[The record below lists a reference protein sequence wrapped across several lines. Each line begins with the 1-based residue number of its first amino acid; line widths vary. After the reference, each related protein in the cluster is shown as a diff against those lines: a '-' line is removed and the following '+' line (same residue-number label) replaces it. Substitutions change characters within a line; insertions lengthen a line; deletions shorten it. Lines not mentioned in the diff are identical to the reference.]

1 MRSFLP
7 DRRTCEA
14 LLLLAITA
22 HTLLCP
28 YTKVEESFN
37 LQAVHDLLQHG
48 PFDVKEFDHLL
59 FPGVVPRTFTGAL
72 VIASATAPVHAV
84 LRAAGAPLHASQVAA
99 RLCLGLLSWLAFR
112 HYNTGV
118 ARCFGSDAAAG
129 TALVTAL
136 QFHLPYYMSR
146 TLPNALAL
154 CVVLVA
160 LGQWLRG
167 RSLRALGLLT
177 AATALF
183 RCDVLLLLGPLALQ
197 ELLARRVT
205 FSAGVRTGML
215 AGALTLLLTVPVDS
229 YFWQRWLWPEG
240 EVFWFNTVRNKS
252 SEWGTSPWHWYF
264 TSALPR
270 TAAATAFLVPVG
282 ILRSPLRQH
291 GTAQLLRRPWL
302 ATDARAVQMAIPAV
316 AFVTL
321 YSALGHKELRFLFP
335 MLPLLNALAGLGLAK
350 LDRVAAAAVA
360 SDASPPAPT
369 SQRQQ
374 QQQATGGR
382 QGAPLKRHTVAAAAA
397 GAAAAGA
404 LLLTAAMT
412 CVALAASRHNYP
424 GGEALRALNDIM
436 WHEHNVAAAAVAV
449 ASPDAE
455 AAAAAAQQ
463 QQWRRPLVHIN
474 AAAAMAGV
482 SLFGQDNE
490 LARYSKEEGAL
501 EKAQYTQFD
510 YIITDDASSSAGLF
524 EVVHAVE
531 GYAGLALRR
540 IKGVPL
546 VPEVRLQPA
555 MFVMKRKR

>member
-1 MRSFLP
+1 MQEQGAAATRSPLAMRSFFP

-48 PFDVKEFDHLL
+48 PLAVKDFDHLL

-146 TLPNALAL
+146 TLPNTLAL
-154 CVVLVA
+154 CVVLIA

-205 FSAGVRTGML
+205 FSAGIRTGIV
-215 AGALTLLLTVPVDS
+215 AGALTLLLTVPIDS
-229 YFWQRWLWPEG
+229 YFWRRWLWPEG
-240 EVFWFNTVRNKS
+240 EVFYFNTVRNKS

-270 TAAATAFLVPVG
+270 AVAATALLIPVG
-282 ILRSPLRQH
+282 ILRLPLRQCSF
-291 GTAQLLRRPWL
+291 AQLLRRPCL
-302 ATDARAVQMAIPAV
+302 ATDARAVQVWGWPRSTA
-316 AFVTL
+316 
-321 YSALGHKELRFLFP
+321 
-335 MLPLLNALAGLGLAK
+335 
-350 LDRVAAAAVA
+350 
-360 SDASPPAPT
+360 
-369 SQRQQ
+369 SQRRLWRPMRR
-374 QQQATGGR
+374 R
-382 QGAPLKRHTVAAAAA
+382 QHPHRSNSKLLVA
-397 GAAAAGA
+397 GK
-404 LLLTAAMT
+404 TE
-412 CVALAASRHNYP
+412 R
-424 GGEALRALNDIM
+424 
-436 WHEHNVAAAAVAV
+436 
-449 ASPDAE
+449 
-455 AAAAAAQQ
+455 
-463 QQWRRPLVHIN
+463 
-474 AAAAMAGV
+474 
-482 SLFGQDNE
+482 
-490 LARYSKEEGAL
+490 
-501 EKAQYTQFD
+501 
-510 YIITDDASSSAGLF
+510 
-524 EVVHAVE
+524 
-531 GYAGLALRR
+531 
-540 IKGVPL
+540 
-546 VPEVRLQPA
+546 
-555 MFVMKRKR
+555 